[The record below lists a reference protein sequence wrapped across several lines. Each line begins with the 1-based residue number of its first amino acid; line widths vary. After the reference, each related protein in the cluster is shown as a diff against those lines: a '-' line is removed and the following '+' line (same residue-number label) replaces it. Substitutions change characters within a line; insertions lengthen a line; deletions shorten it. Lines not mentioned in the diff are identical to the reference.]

1 MNSEAIKN
9 FILTDIIRDSG
20 VSTIAANDN
29 LIDSGVI
36 NSLGIMKI
44 VSFLESNFKISISD
58 DEILLD
64 NFESLD
70 AITQFVESKLS

>member
-1 MNSEAIKN
+1 MNSDAIKD
-9 FILTDIIRDSG
+9 FILRDIIRDGG
-20 VSTIAANDN
+20 VRTLAANDN

-44 VSFLESNFKISISD
+44 VNFLESNYTISISD

-64 NFESLD
+64 NFESLA
-70 AITQFVESKLS
+70 AITKFVDGKLG

>member
-1 MNSEAIKN
+1 MHEEKIKSY
-9 FILTDIIRDSG
+9 ILSDIIKDGTRLEL
-20 VSTIAANDN
+20 AANDN

-44 VSFLESNFKISISD
+44 VNYLESTYKISISD

-64 NFESLD
+64 NFESLG
-70 AITQFVESKLS
+70 AISKFVESKLG

>member
-1 MNSEAIKN
+1 MLEETIKDY
-9 FILTDIIRDSG
+9 ILKDIVKDGTVSG
-20 VSTIAANDN
+20 LAANDN

-44 VSFLESNFKISISD
+44 VNFLESTYKISISD

-64 NFESLD
+64 NFESLE
-70 AITQFVESKLS
+70 AISKFVESKLG

>member
-1 MNSEAIKN
+1 MNSDAIKD
-9 FILTDIIRDSG
+9 FILRDIIRDG
-20 VSTIAANDN
+20 EVRTLAANDN

-44 VSFLESNFKISISD
+44 VNFLESNYTISISD

-64 NFESLD
+64 NFESLA
-70 AITQFVESKLS
+70 AITKFVEGKLG